1 MQKRRRPFGYSPPW
15 VHGLRSKRSK
25 VKQSPQMNKILHSRI
40 DAANHKGGYVT
51 VWRTESRLRREEHV
65 YVARGGGLEPIQSWI
80 DREMGKQTDGAGNG
94 NGANG
99 HALTQAGD
107 AAGLSTPE
115 FAKLLSSLGIVPIS

>member
-1 MQKRRRPFGYSPPW
+1 
-15 VHGLRSKRSK
+15 
-25 VKQSPQMNKILHSRI
+25 MNKILHSRI

-80 DREMGKQTDGAGNG
+80 DREMGKQTDGAVGIA
-94 NGANG
+94 GANG

-107 AAGLSTPE
+107 AAADLSTPE
-115 FAKLLSSLGIVPIS
+115 FTKLLSSLGIVPIS